1 MPKFTKENAAFMGQ
15 KGGRATAA
23 RHGHAHM
30 SKIGARGFWE
40 TVKRHWDGDAKAY
53 VNYLIALGLAA
64 TDPVPQ
70 NGAFDHDRARLRIRA
85 RMGMLSYVRPF
96 WRPRSTPDEDQAP
109 F

>member
-1 MPKFTKENAAFMGQ
+1 MPKFTKANAARMGQ
-15 KGGRATAA
+15 KGGRATAEK
-23 RHGHAHM
+23 HGHAHM
-30 SKIGARGFWE
+30 RGFWE

-70 NGAFDHDRARLRIRA
+70 NGAFDHDRAHLRIRA

-96 WRPRSTPDEDQAP
+96 WQPRSTPDEDQAP